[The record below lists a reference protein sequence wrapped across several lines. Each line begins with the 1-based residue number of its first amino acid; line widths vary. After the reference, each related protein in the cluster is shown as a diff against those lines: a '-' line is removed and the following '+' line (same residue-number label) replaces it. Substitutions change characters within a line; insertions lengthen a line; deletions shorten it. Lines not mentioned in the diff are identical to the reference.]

1 MLCRDDHTAVF
12 LMARI
17 GSGDDKLMSLDGF
30 LEEFFTGGVELREY
44 IIHEDNWCAI
54 AEIALEIELEQL
66 EGEHDSAHL
75 AARGDFDSGL
85 IVQVDREIF
94 AVRSGARMSS
104 GDFVVTRTLEAIEEG
119 LFVVLECDARL
130 VFDAKWRFGAS

>member
-1 MLCRDDHTAVF
+1 MLCRDDHAAVF
-12 LMARI
+12 LVACI
-17 GSGDDKLMSLDGF
+17 SGGDDKLMSLDSV
-30 LEEFFTGGVELREY
+30 LEELFARGVEFGKY
-44 IIHEDNWCAI
+44 VVHQDNRRAV

-104 GDFVVTRTLEAIEEG
+104 GDFVVTRVLEAIEEG
-119 LFVVLECDARL
+119 LLVVFE
-130 VFDAKWRFGAS
+130 

>member
-44 IIHEDNWCAI
+44 IIHEDDGFSVVLGG
-54 AEIALEIELEQL
+54 LEFEFEEFERQ
-66 EGEHDSAHL
+66 HDSAHL
-75 AARGDFDSGL
+75 AAGGDFDGGL
-85 IVQVDREIF
+85 IVQVDCEIF

-104 GDFVVTRTLEAIEEG
+104 GDFVVTRALEAIEEG
-119 LFVVLECDARL
+119 LFVVFE
-130 VFDAKWRFGAS
+130 

>member
-30 LEEFFTGGVELREY
+30 LEEFFTGGVEFGKY
-44 IIHEDNWCAI
+44 VVHQDNRRAV

-66 EGEHDSAHL
+66 EGEHDGAHL
-75 AARGDFDSGL
+75 AAGGDFDGGL

-104 GDFVVTRTLEAIEEG
+104 GDFVVTRALEAIEEG
-119 LFVVLECDARL
+119 LFVVFE
-130 VFDAKWRFGAS
+130 